1 MLEAYQQ
8 DGSAVLEK
16 IVDMN
21 IKHSGAVS
29 IGSGGENFR
38 IARSHGKTDQSGSSP
53 GSGLQDG
60 AKIQRGNDRTISS

>member
-1 MLEAYQQ
+1 MPEAYQQ

-29 IGSGGENFR
+29 IGSDGENFR
-38 IARSHGKTDQSGSSP
+38 LARSHGKTDQSGSSP
-53 GSGLQDG
+53 KSGLQG
-60 AKIQRGNDRTISS
+60 GVKIQRGNDRAISS